1 MLEVSELE
9 REAKIKRKARKRR
22 WSTIR
27 DLPERSGKSESP
39 EMMDESS
46 RKVLEVLK
54 RAAPR
59 DLSIDEIAELAK
71 MHRNT
76 ASKYVYALERE
87 GKVVMTRQVGNAKL
101 YSIKS

>member
-1 MLEVSELE
+1 M
-9 REAKIKRKARKRR
+9 
-22 WSTIR
+22 
-27 DLPERSGKSESP
+27 PERSGKSESP

-59 DLSIDEIAELAK
+59 DLSIHEIAELVK

-76 ASKYVYALERE
+76 ASKHVYALERE
-87 GKVVMTRQVGNAKL
+87 GKVTMTRQTGNAKL
-101 YSIKS
+101 YSIK

>member
-1 MLEVSELE
+1 M
-9 REAKIKRKARKRR
+9 
-22 WSTIR
+22 
-27 DLPERSGKSESP
+27 PERSGKSESP

-54 RAAPR
+54 RAAAR

-76 ASKYVYALERE
+76 VSKYVYALERE
-87 GKVVMTRQVGNAKL
+87 GKVVMTRQVTPNSTVSNH
-101 YSIKS
+101 SIRLRL

>member
-1 MLEVSELE
+1 MSE
-9 REAKIKRKARKRR
+9 
-22 WSTIR
+22 S
-27 DLPERSGKSESP
+27 SGKSESP
-39 EMMDESS
+39 EMMGESS

-59 DLSIDEIAELAK
+59 DLSIDEIAELVK

-87 GKVVMTRQVGNAKL
+87 GKVAMTRQIGNAKL
-101 YSIKS
+101 YSIKP